1 MTLDP
6 KRLNPNKFSFTNDDL
21 TDSASIYTL
30 EDELSDTHLNTPSP
44 TAQQTQP
51 GSYEVYDLPTHISSH
66 HDVLQDD
73 YARTQPSTPV
83 GTPYQERPNH
93 PLRALTSTHLV
104 LNQQNGTDDSLVSLD
119 GTPRGISGA
128 YSPRAI
134 NDQSQEDSED
144 WDKKGAAQM
153 VKRETDELT
162 GETEEI
168 IIRRSV
174 KDFKFGKT
182 LGVGS
187 YSTVLLA
194 TDKNTGR
201 NFAVKVLDK
210 RHIIREKKVKYVN
223 IEKNTLNRLG
233 KRDGIIHLFFTFQDE
248 SSLYFVLDFA
258 SNGELLNLIKQYGS
272 LNEETTRYYGA
283 QILDAIKYMHDNGVV
298 HRDLKPENILLDDR
312 KRVQITDF
320 GTAKLLEKNDA
331 GRYPSDTKAKSFVGT
346 AEYVSPELLNE
357 KAIGKP
363 CDIWAFG
370 CILYQMIAGKPPF
383 KATNE
388 YLTFQKIVK
397 LQFAFTAGFPM
408 SCRDLIKK
416 ILVLNPK
423 DRYTIKEIQQHHFF
437 QSIDFNNQEES
448 IWLPDPPEAGPYK
461 VSAKSMLPI
470 PELNNNNNNSQS
482 RLKISLPPKRNT
494 SSSSTSIPTTG
505 STNDSSSSIDAQAT
519 ASNEPNQPTQSQQ
532 VLMRAK
538 AAVAARK
545 QQEANKRVTSTG
557 NAANAASIAL
567 SRQPNEI
574 IKAYNDKQDK
584 DKKVKQEV
592 DKIKTQQDEV
602 KTPPLSASSN
612 FKDSP
617 QSGGGNYTPKPRSA
631 SSHISTLR
639 DRKKPQSAYTST
651 STTSSPM
658 TRLDLEFSNYL
669 KNVDERILK
678 KGELNTYITSVD
690 AIERKYRGRL
700 VDSPLGGNKSTTS
713 SLLSQVAN
721 GSVSGLRNMDP
732 SGNGTESKVV
742 INYETEGD
750 DHKNETTKTK
760 FRKFFTGG
768 GSTEDEKRLRTLV
781 ATSNG
786 RALIFHKNENKNDA
800 LEIKTEIDLTNPV
813 IKVKEL
819 LPPAV
824 KSANT
829 GGMFVIQSF
838 STAFV
843 FESSQSEVS
852 NWTQVIFKSR
862 TLPDEKYAQKL
873 IDQDP
878 SGDAGTVLGSD
889 AAKSAANL
897 ATINSPPL
905 SAESR
910 KSTELK
916 SPIMLTSPTFDDNT
930 TRQSLKHKPSI
941 TKVSQNTSTG
951 SRSGTIK
958 HEGMFKDLV
967 RAKTLHKNTIKK
979 ELPNNGHLHYGLPMT
994 SQTSPQGQQ
1003 QQASRKSSN
1012 GSNSR
1017 NPLIAAAEA
1026 AISKQKSKNG
1036 EDDTRKQGGSSSSS
1050 SNTTLSPTQRS
1061 NTGLPQNVPRL
1072 ITGMNSRLLARSHD
1086 RRKK

>member
-6 KRLNPNKFSFTNDDL
+6 KHISSEKFTFTNDDL
-21 TDSASIYTL
+21 TDNASIYTL

-44 TAQQTQP
+44 ASQQLQQENP

-66 HDVLQDD
+66 HDVLADD

-83 GTPYQERPNH
+83 STPYQERPNH

-119 GTPRGISGA
+119 GTPRGAGGV
-128 YSPRAI
+128 YSPTALRI
-134 NDQSQEDSED
+134 EDDNEED
-144 WDKKGAAQM
+144 WDKRGAAQLI
-153 VKRETDELT
+153 KRETDKLT
-162 GETEEI
+162 GETDEI
-168 IIRRSV
+168 IIRKSV

-194 TDKNTGR
+194 TDKNSGR

-248 SSLYFVLDFA
+248 SSLYFVLDYA

-272 LNEETTRYYGA
+272 LNEETTKYYGA
-283 QILDAIKYMHDNGVV
+283 QILDAVKYMHDNGVV
-298 HRDLKPENILLDDR
+298 HRDLKPENILLDER
-312 KRVQITDF
+312 KRIQITDF

-331 GRYPSDTKAKSFVGT
+331 GRYPSDTRAKSFVGT

-357 KAIGKP
+357 KAIGKA
-363 CDIWAFG
+363 CDIWALG

-408 SCRDLIKK
+408 GCRDLIKK

-423 DRYTIKEIQQHHFF
+423 DRITIKEIQQHYFF
-437 QSIDFNNQEES
+437 QPIDFSNPEES
-448 IWLPDPPEAGPYK
+448 VWLPDPPEIGPYK

-470 PELNNNNNNSQS
+470 PELNSNASQS
-482 RLKISLPPKRNT
+482 RLKITIPPKRNA
-494 SSSSTSIPTTG
+494 SSSTSIPTTG
-505 STNDSSSSIDAQAT
+505 SNSTSSADVEATTPNESI
-519 ASNEPNQPTQSQQ
+519 PTQSQQ
-532 VLMRAK
+532 ILMRAK
-538 AAVAARK
+538 AGVAARK
-545 QQEANKRVTSTG
+545 QQEANKRITSSG

-574 IKAYNDKQDK
+574 IKAYNEKQDK
-584 DKKVKQEV
+584 DKKVKQELER
-592 DKIKTQQDEV
+592 IRNGQPEEL

-612 FKDSP
+612 FKESP
-617 QSGGGNYTPKPRSA
+617 QSGGHAPKPRSA
-631 SSHISTLR
+631 SSHITTLR
-639 DRKKPQSAYTST
+639 ERKKPPAATSAATP
-651 STTSSPM
+651 SPM
-658 TRLDLEFSNYL
+658 TKLDLEFLNHL
-669 KNVDERILK
+669 KNVDERVLK

-721 GSVSGLRNMDP
+721 GSVSGLRNMD
-732 SGNGTESKVV
+732 SNDNNTESSVV
-742 INYETEGD
+742 INYDKED
-750 DHKNETTKTK
+750 DENKNESAKTK

-768 GSTEDEKRLRTLV
+768 GSTEDHKRSRTLV
-781 ATSNG
+781 STSGG
-786 RALIFHKNENKNDA
+786 RALIFNKNEKKNDT

-813 IKVKEL
+813 IKIKEL

-829 GGMFVIQSF
+829 GGLFVIQSF
-838 STAFV
+838 NTAFV
-843 FESSQSEVS
+843 FESSQAEVS
-852 NWTQVIFKSR
+852 QWTQVLFKAR
-862 TLPDEKYAQKL
+862 TLFNEKYAQKL
-873 IDQDP
+873 IEQDP

-897 ATINSPPL
+897 ATISSPPL

-916 SPIMLTSPTFDDNT
+916 SPVMLTSPTFDNNSNGGDG
-930 TRQSLKHKPSI
+930 SLKHKEALPR
-941 TKVSQNTSTG
+941 VSQSSG
-951 SRSGTIK
+951 SSGGGVK
-958 HEGMFKDLV
+958 HEGMLKNLV
-967 RAKTLHKNTIKK
+967 RARTSQRNSSKK
-979 ELPNNGHLHYGLPMT
+979 ELPNNGQLHYGLPVTGGSPTTNTT
-994 SQTSPQGQQ
+994 SSPTAPQVIDQQPPTQKKSNTS
-1003 QQASRKSSN
+1003 SSK
-1012 GSNSR
+1012 

-1026 AISKQKSKNG
+1026 AISKQRSKDEN
-1036 EDDTRKQGGSSSSS
+1036 TKRQSTGSSSSQGDT
-1050 SNTTLSPTQRS
+1050 SNAS
-1061 NTGLPQNVPRL
+1061 PQNVPRL
-1072 ITGMNSRLLARSHD
+1072 ITGMNSRLLARTHD